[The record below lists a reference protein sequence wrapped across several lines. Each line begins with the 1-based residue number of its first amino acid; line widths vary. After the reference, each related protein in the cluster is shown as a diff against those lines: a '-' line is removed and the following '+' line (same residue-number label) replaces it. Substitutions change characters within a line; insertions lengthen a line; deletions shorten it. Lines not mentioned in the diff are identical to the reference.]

1 MAGPVI
7 APGTFDL
14 KSNAMTIEPTRQPD
28 TRQKKL
34 IEVCFKYSK
43 KEIHYKQTND
53 LEVNLP
59 WFAAIEV

>member
-1 MAGPVI
+1 MAGPVL

-14 KSNAMTIEPTRQPD
+14 KSNAMTTEPTRQPD

-43 KEIHYKQTND
+43 KGNSLKTNK
-53 LEVNLP
+53 L
-59 WFAAIEV
+59 F

>member
-1 MAGPVI
+1 MAGPVL

-14 KSNAMTIEPTRQPD
+14 KSNVMTTEPTRQPD

-43 KEIHYKQTND
+43 KEIH
-53 LEVNLP
+53 
-59 WFAAIEV
+59 